1 MECAREVKEN
11 NEKVH
16 LLALL
21 SEALEFCP
29 VHLRERIEAVLYKV
43 PIKESEPCP
52 NKLQESINLKKQKR

>member
-1 MECAREVKEN
+1 MECAREVEEN

-29 VHLRERIEAVLYKV
+29 VYLRERIEAVLHKV

-52 NKLQESINLKKQKR
+52 NKLQD